1 MADSPVTNAAPTGH
15 LLGAQLLA
23 LIVEPSSETAAS
35 ITCELHQTG
44 YTVSAERV
52 ERAAHVGAA
61 LDQNRFDIII
71 CTLDYAPVLQALRE
85 RQLETPVIVVSERN
99 DDVTALEAI
108 ADGAENVLK
117 RDELYRL
124 PFVVGLILQHA
135 QIRQDQSAMLATNAV
150 RLSRT
155 RHRFTL
161 PISLCATVALLL
173 LALLAPG
180 GVFLKI
186 AVITCFGVGAL
197 GFVVMPIERLR
208 RAAAELSMGSLDR
221 DVAKGLG
228 PYGDIATGLDTL
240 RRRLKRSV
248 LARRRDLAQRFR
260 AEEALRQVHLRLR
273 TQIDAT
279 QSRAHQFTLLAE
291 MGALL
296 QACATRDETQA
307 IIDRFNAELFPGM
320 RATVYLDM
328 SATDCWALRRG
339 QTHIAIAD
347 GKELRCAH
355 VATTSPV
362 STLCIPLMAQ
372 GTAIGV
378 LHLRHADL
386 NAIPQALAEA
396 VAEQISL
403 CLANL
408 ALRERLRDLTIT
420 DPLTGLYNRRFVA
433 ELLAREIQ
441 RAERQQSP
449 IGLIA
454 IDIDHFKRINDSFG
468 HDGGDAALRALA
480 ELFRSYVRGAD
491 IACRMGGEEFALVLP
506 GASDETTARR
516 AEELRRA
523 VLDLRIAHA
532 HHELPPLSIS
542 CGVAVFPDHARSAD
556 EFLKAGDLALYRAK
570 ESGRNC
576 VMSAAA

>member
-1 MADSPVTNAAPTGH
+1 MAGSPVTNAAPTGH

-44 YTVSAERV
+44 YTVSVERV

-71 CTLDYAPVLQALRE
+71 CTLDYAPVLQTLRE

-117 RDELYRL
+117 QDELYRL

-161 PISLCATVALLL
+161 PISLCTTVALLL
-173 LALLAPG
+173 LALVAPG
-180 GVFLKI
+180 GLFLKI
-186 AVITCFGVGAL
+186 AVVTCFGVGAL

-208 RAAAELSMGSLDR
+208 RAAVELSLGSLDR
-221 DVAKGLG
+221 DVSKGLG

-240 RRRLKRSV
+240 RKRLKRSV

-260 AEEALRQVHLRLR
+260 AEEALRQIHLQLR

-296 QACATRDETQA
+296 QACATRDETQG
-307 IIDRFNAELFPGM
+307 IIERFNAKLFPGM
-320 RATVYLDM
+320 QATVYLDLN
-328 SATDCWALRRG
+328 AADCWALRRG

-355 VATTSPV
+355 VVTTSPV

-403 CLANL
+403 CLGNL
-408 ALRERLRDLTIT
+408 ALRERLRELTIT

-449 IGLIA
+449 IGLVA
-454 IDIDHFKRINDSFG
+454 IDIDHFKRINDGFG
-468 HDGGDAALRALA
+468 HDGGDTALRAIA
-480 ELFRSYVRGAD
+480 ELLRSQVRGAD
-491 IACRMGGEEFALVLP
+491 ITCRMGGEEFAVILP
-506 GASDETTARR
+506 GASDEITARR

-523 VLDLRIAHA
+523 VLDLRISHA
-532 HHELPPLSIS
+532 HHELPQLSIS
-542 CGVAVFPDHARSAD
+542 CGVAVFPDHASSAD